1 MTAAWFGIPAETA
14 QGYIRSILINL
25 QLIINHFFFSFTGVT
40 VTLSTLIDVKNF
52 NAGGHK
58 VGMALELEA

>member
-1 MTAAWFGIPAETA
+1 MLEYKKKKNST
-14 QGYIRSILINL
+14 
-25 QLIINHFFFSFTGVT
+25 FFFIGVT